1 MKIIRNATGLPV
13 GAGVTVAQIPGNA
26 MKTIIKRTVMQLYCR
41 ELIKGSTV
49 IRAFNRFALWGA

>member
-1 MKIIRNATGLPV
+1 MKA
-13 GAGVTVAQIPGNA
+13 
-26 MKTIIKRTVMQLYCR
+26 IIKRTVIQLYCR

>member
-1 MKIIRNATGLPV
+1 
-13 GAGVTVAQIPGNA
+13 
-26 MKTIIKRTVMQLYCR
+26 MKTIIKRTVIQLYCR